1 MKQLLK
7 KIRVFSYVG
16 ALALKPSRKMILIQ
30 TRRAALLIGVV
41 LLGINVA
48 GLVLPLQNPE
58 LHTEKGKI
66 LKDQVVI
73 TEEQFY
79 KKVQRGDESIPEYAT
94 QLNEAVHQRLIYYE
108 WGKENGAK
116 YWRLP
121 IHENYIIYFSRQVL
135 YLYRWI
141 SGELAVRGKAP
152 VFVYEFSNYRKVV
165 ERGIGLCAQH
175 AVVVCSLLQKNNITC
190 KMVMFKNHVVVI
202 AQVDP
207 RNNVWWLLDSDFGVV
222 VPHDFNKIIFNPDI
236 AAPYYRAKGYDKA
249 KTEAIV
255 SKFSNV
261 RTNAGSV
268 AEAFGAKHYYFEL
281 LSYYFVWIIPIALL
295 IFSRPWR

>member
-1 MKQLLK
+1 MKL
-7 KIRVFSYVG
+7 
-16 ALALKPSRKMILIQ
+16 SRKMILIQ

-41 LLGINVA
+41 LLGINAA
-48 GLVLPLQNPE
+48 GLVLPLQHPE

-79 KKVQRGDESIPEYAT
+79 RKVQRSNESIPEYVT

-121 IHENYIIYFSRQVL
+121 IHENYLIYFSRQVL

-141 SGELAVRGKAP
+141 RDELAVPGRAP
-152 VFVYEFSNYRKVV
+152 VSVYEFANYRKVV

-175 AVVVCSLLQKNNITC
+175 AVVVCSLLQENKIAC
-190 KMVMFKNHVVVI
+190 KMVMLENHVVVI

-207 RNNVWWLLDSDFGVV
+207 RNNVWWLLDSDYGVV
-222 VPHDFNKIIFNPDI
+222 VPHDFDRITFSPDI
-236 AAPYYRAKGYDKA
+236 AAPYYRAKGYDEA
-249 KTEAIV
+249 TTAAIV
-255 SKFSNV
+255 SYFAKEK
-261 RTNAGSV
+261 TIADSV
-268 AEAFGAKHYYFEL
+268 KEAFGEKRYYFEL
-281 LSYYFVWIIPIALL
+281 WSYYLVWIIPIVLV

>member
-7 KIRVFSYVG
+7 KVRLFSC
-16 ALALKPSRKMILIQ
+16 AESLAAKCPCKLIPIQ

-41 LLGINVA
+41 LLGINAA
-48 GLVLPLQNPE
+48 GLVLPLQHPE
-58 LHTEKGKI
+58 LHTEKSKI

-73 TEEQFY
+73 TEKQFY
-79 KKVQRGDESIPEYAT
+79 KKVHRSDETIPEYAT

-108 WGKENGAK
+108 WEKENGAK

-121 IHENYIIYFSRQVL
+121 IHENYLIYFSRQVL

-141 SGELAVRGKAP
+141 RGELAVPGKAP
-152 VFVYEFSNYRKVV
+152 VFMYEFADYRKVV

-175 AVVVCSLLQKNNITC
+175 AVVVCSLLQKNNIAC
-190 KMVMFKNHVVVI
+190 KMVMLDNHVVVI

-222 VPHDFNKIIFNPDI
+222 VPHDFDKIIFNPDI
-236 AAPYYRAKGYDKA
+236 AAPYYRAKGYDKG
-249 KTEAIV
+249 KTAAIV
-255 SKFSNV
+255 SKFSSIK
-261 RTNAGSV
+261 TIAGSV
-268 AEAFGAKHYYFEL
+268 AEAFGEKRYYFEL

>member
-1 MKQLLK
+1 
-7 KIRVFSYVG
+7 
-16 ALALKPSRKMILIQ
+16 LKPSRKMILIQ

-73 TEEQFY
+73 TAEQFY
-79 KKVQRGDESIPEYAT
+79 KKVQRSDETIPEYAT

-121 IHENYIIYFSRQVL
+121 IHENYLIYFSRQVL

-141 SGELAVRGKAP
+141 RGELAVPGKAP
-152 VFVYEFSNYRKVV
+152 IFVYEFADYRKVV

-175 AVVVCSLLQKNNITC
+175 AVVVCSLLQKNKIAC
-190 KMVMFKNHVVVI
+190 KMVMFNAHVVVI

-207 RNNVWWLLDSDFGVV
+207 QNNVWWLLDSDYGVV
-222 VPHDFNKIIFNPDI
+222 VPHDFDRITLNPHI
-236 AAPYYRAKGYDKA
+236 AAPYYQAKGYDVA
-249 KTEAIV
+249 KTAAIV
-255 SKFSNV
+255 SFFSQEKTIADN
-261 RTNAGSV
+261 V
-268 AEAFGAKHYYFEL
+268 AEAFGKKRYYFEV
-281 LSYYFVWIIPIALL
+281 LSYYFIWIIPIALI
-295 IFSRPWR
+295 IFARPWR

>member
-1 MKQLLK
+1 
-7 KIRVFSYVG
+7 
-16 ALALKPSRKMILIQ
+16 MIIIQ

-41 LLGINVA
+41 LLGINAA
-48 GLVLPLQNPE
+48 GLVLPLQHPE
-58 LHTEKGKI
+58 LHTEKGTI

-121 IHENYIIYFSRQVL
+121 IHENYLIYFFRQVL

-141 SGELAVRGKAP
+141 RDELVVPGRAP
-152 VFVYEFSNYRKVV
+152 VSVYEFSNYKKVV

-175 AVVVCSLLQKNNITC
+175 AVVVCSLLQKNNIAC
-190 KMVMFKNHVVVI
+190 KMVMFDNHVVVT

-222 VPHDFNKIIFNPDI
+222 VPHDLNKIILNPDI
-236 AAPYYRAKGYDKA
+236 AAPYYRA
-249 KTEAIV
+249 
-255 SKFSNV
+255 
-261 RTNAGSV
+261 
-268 AEAFGAKHYYFEL
+268 
-281 LSYYFVWIIPIALL
+281 
-295 IFSRPWR
+295 

>member
-1 MKQLLK
+1 MKL
-7 KIRVFSYVG
+7 
-16 ALALKPSRKMILIQ
+16 SRKMILIQ

-73 TEEQFY
+73 TAEQFY
-79 KKVQRGDESIPEYAT
+79 KKVQRSDETIPEYAT

-121 IHENYIIYFSRQVL
+121 IHENYLIYFSRQVL

-141 SGELAVRGKAP
+141 RGELAVPGKAP
-152 VFVYEFSNYRKVV
+152 ILCMNLQTI
-165 ERGIGLCAQH
+165 ER
-175 AVVVCSLLQKNNITC
+175 
-190 KMVMFKNHVVVI
+190 
-202 AQVDP
+202 
-207 RNNVWWLLDSDFGVV
+207 
-222 VPHDFNKIIFNPDI
+222 
-236 AAPYYRAKGYDKA
+236 
-249 KTEAIV
+249 
-255 SKFSNV
+255 
-261 RTNAGSV
+261 
-268 AEAFGAKHYYFEL
+268 
-281 LSYYFVWIIPIALL
+281 
-295 IFSRPWR
+295 